1 MKKIGTLFLALFA
14 TFFLSGCGYHVARVA
29 NLNNHTTEVEL
40 SRRNFVVVEKVVGQ
54 ADASYIFGIG
64 GISEKAL
71 IENAKADMLREVEL
85 IGSARA
91 IINETTEEHY
101 TFVYPVYFR
110 KTVTVSA
117 FVVEFTD

>member
-1 MKKIGTLFLALFA
+1 MMKIRTVLLTLFA
-14 TFFLSGCGYHVARVA
+14 TLLLSGCGYHVARVA
-29 NLNNHTTEVEL
+29 NLNNHTTEVGL
-40 SRRNFVVVEKVVGQ
+40 NKRNFVVVEKVVGQ

-71 IENAKADMLREVEL
+71 IENAKADMLRDVEL

-101 TFVYPVYFR
+101 TFVYPIYFK
-110 KTVTVSA
+110 KTITVSA
-117 FVVEFTD
+117 YVVEFTD